1 MRHAFFLTNR
11 KKAHTLDNN
20 VNSGR
25 IASSFIL
32 SKGEG
37 KMAELSL
44 EDKTKGKRII
54 TQFFRTMPGVQKSLM
69 TVFER
74 EGYKGVFRL
83 QNVLYPDNSPEIN
96 SVDEL
101 RNGLS
106 MILQHIYGMP
116 IEDKEGY
123 FQEIVKC
130 KTPAQVLRKE
140 KESLLNYFYG
150 DLPALKQY
158 LLEDLTDDK
167 EFQFMSAL
175 CRKFLGLEG
184 GISDMRGFKKQIR
197 GLQESLADQIAG
209 GKSEEDVIGALKQLK
224 IESAAQAASG
234 AAAEEEDAAPA
245 TGGVA
250 DEKRKIIQTT
260 LGGEKYKDLR
270 AFLIQTVVAETN
282 FANFQRYLDNAL
294 AQSARI
300 EAKDMP
306 SFSEGVRKLKEFRDG
321 LEQEM
326 AGYAN

>member
-1 MRHAFFLTNR
+1 
-11 KKAHTLDNN
+11 
-20 VNSGR
+20 
-25 IASSFIL
+25 
-32 SKGEG
+32 
-37 KMAELSL
+37 MAELSL

-123 FQEIVKC
+123 FQEIVRC

-150 DLPALKQY
+150 DFPALKQY

-167 EFQFMSAL
+167 DFQFMSAL

-209 GKSEEDVIGALKQLK
+209 GKSEEEIIGVLKQLK
-224 IESAAQAASG
+224 AESATQAASS
-234 AAAEEEDAAPA
+234 AAEEEDAVPA
-245 TGGVA
+245 TGGVV

-260 LGGEKYKDLR
+260 LGGDKYKDLR

-282 FANFQRYLDNAL
+282 FANFQHYLDNAL

-306 SFSEGVRKLKEFRDG
+306 SFSEGVRKLKEFRDS